1 MEHAVSEHD
10 SLGIYL
16 QLAQGK
22 HIHPLH
28 GDDSSANGGITNAT
42 CPMISQ
48 PEFQIPCI
56 KSGAS
61 DLTNLAIQHWQVV
74 VGGSFIYSVQ

>member
-1 MEHAVSEHD
+1 MQYLSMAALVSTY
-10 SLGIYL
+10 SWLKGSIFIL
-16 QLAQGK
+16 FMGVTR
-22 HIHPLH
+22 
-28 GDDSSANGGITNAT
+28 GSITNAT

-48 PEFQIPCI
+48 PELQILCI